1 MAHADVDGR
10 DKPGHDVGR
19 RHRCLQIAA
28 HGNQPG
34 DDRAVVRVT
43 PTLFLLLVKAA
54 LYTVAISGI
63 SIVIG
68 ITLGLA
74 VASAR
79 ASNNRALSGFARV
92 YVSFFRGVPLLV
104 QLLLIYNL
112 LPAIGVNV
120 PSVVAA
126 VSGLALCTSAYQAE
140 NLRGGFLSVPRGLIE
155 SAEMVG
161 LSPWQQLVR
170 IRAPIAFRLTLPAV
184 VNEAILILKASSL
197 VSVVGVVELTR
208 MAQDLDTSLY
218 KPIQLYSSAGLLY
231 FLINRGVAALGR
243 FAERRTAWGAK

>member
-1 MAHADVDGR
+1 M
-10 DKPGHDVGR
+10 
-19 RHRCLQIAA
+19 
-28 HGNQPG
+28 
-34 DDRAVVRVT
+34 T
-43 PTLFLLLVKAA
+43 PYLFLLLVEAA
-54 LYTVAISGI
+54 LYTVVISAI

-68 ITLGLA
+68 ITLGMA
-74 VASAR
+74 VAAAR
-79 ASNNRALSGFARV
+79 ASPNPLLNGPARV

-112 LPAIGVNV
+112 LPVVGVNV

-126 VSGLALCTSAYQAE
+126 VAGLSLCTSAYQAE
-140 NLRGGFLSVPRGLIE
+140 NLRGGFASVPKGLIE
-155 SAEMVG
+155 SADMLG
-161 LSPWQQLVR
+161 LTPWQQLKR

-218 KPIQLYSSAGLLY
+218 KPIQLYSCAGLLY
-231 FLINRGVAALGR
+231 FLINRAVSSFGR
-243 FAERRTAWGAK
+243 LVERRMSWGRR

>member
-1 MAHADVDGR
+1 M
-10 DKPGHDVGR
+10 
-19 RHRCLQIAA
+19 
-28 HGNQPG
+28 
-34 DDRAVVRVT
+34 T
-43 PTLFLLLVKAA
+43 PYLFLLLVKAA
-54 LYTVAISGI
+54 LYTVIISVTAI
-63 SIVIG
+63 VFG
-68 ITLGLA
+68 ITIGLA
-74 VASAR
+74 VAAAR
-79 ASNNRALSGFARV
+79 ASKNPLLSWLARG

-140 NLRGGFLSVPRGLIE
+140 NLRGGFLSVPQGLIE

-218 KPIQLYSSAGLLY
+218 KPIQLYSCAGMLY
-231 FLINRGVAALGR
+231 FLINRGVAGLGR
-243 FAERRTAWGAK
+243 LAERRMAWGSK